1 MMGVG
6 AKRALGLYRSRATR
20 QLIDAVAEGG
30 TGPWYIRV
38 LGPKATMAKWEA
50 SVEDFLSSLRLE

>member
-1 MMGVG
+1 MIG
-6 AKRALGLYRSRATR
+6 
-20 QLIDAVAEGG
+20 AVAEGG

-38 LGPKATMAKWEA
+38 LGPEAAMAKWEA